1 MWRIGETV
9 RKKGVREALRFG
21 IVGVV
26 ATGLHYGIYLV
37 LLAWMNESLAY
48 TIGYVVSFVMNYYL
62 TAHFTFR
69 KKSSVKNGI
78 GFVGSH
84 AVNYVL
90 HIVLLNVFIGIGI
103 SERLAPIPVYCI
115 AVPVNFML
123 VRLVFKRL

>member
-1 MWRIGETV
+1 MGRIGETV